1 MEAIQVIGIIVS
13 LVLLIFIAYRGYSVI
28 FFAPVFALMAATA
41 QGLPIMPTYSEL
53 FMIKAVTY
61 VKNFFPVF
69 MLGAVFGKIMEEN
82 GMAKSIAHAIIEKLG
97 PKHAVMATVLAASIL
112 TYGGVSMFVVVF
124 AVYPFAAAL
133 YKEADIPKKLVP
145 SAIFLGA
152 FTFTMDSLPGSP
164 QIQNIIPSN
173 FLGTNAYSGP
183 ILGIF
188 IAIIMFGTGMVWL
201 TYRVNKARERG
212 EGYGIHTINEPE
224 IKNIKLPSWQISLL
238 PLIVVLVVNFIGNKM
253 VVWDPAVLAPIAAM
267 KLPLMAPGIKNVVAT
282 WSLII
287 AVVCGITCA
296 AALGYKGMP
305 KGLLGKA
312 VNVGAIGSLLAIMNV
327 ASEVGYGNVIAA
339 LPGFKAIANAVIGM
353 SFGDSPLTSM
363 AVTINI
369 LCGITGSA
377 SGGVSIALDLFGK
390 HWLDWA
396 AAVNMSP
403 DILHRVAAI
412 ASGGLDTGPHNGA
425 IITLLAVCGLTHRQ
439 SYPDIFAIT
448 ILKVAM
454 VGIALAFVAIF
465 GIA

>member
-1 MEAIQVIGIIVS
+1 
-13 LVLLIFIAYRGYSVI
+13 
-28 FFAPVFALMAATA
+28 MAATA
-41 QGLPIMPTYSEL
+41 QGLPIMPTYTEL

-69 MLGAVFGKIMEEN
+69 MLGAVFGKIMEES
-82 GMAKSIAHAIIEKLG
+82 GMAKSIAHAIIQSLG
-97 PKHAVMATVLAASIL
+97 PKHCVMATVLAAAIL

-145 SAIFLGA
+145 AAIFLGA

-173 FLGTNAYSGP
+173 FLGTNAYAGP
-183 ILGIF
+183 FLGIF
-188 IAIIMFGTGMVWL
+188 IAIVMFTTGMMWL
-201 TYRVNKARERG
+201 NYRVNKAKVRG
-212 EGYGIHTINEPE
+212 EGYGTHTINEPE
-224 IKNIKLPSWQISLL
+224 IKDVKLPSWQLSLV
-238 PLIVVLVVNFIGNKM
+238 PLIVVLGVNFIGNKM
-253 VVWDPAVLAPIAAM
+253 VQWNPAVMEPIAAL
-267 KLPLMAPGIKNVVAT
+267 KLPLMAPAIKNVIST

-287 AVVCGITCA
+287 AVVCGIVVA
-296 AALGYKGMP
+296 AAAGYRGMP

-312 VNVGAIGSLLAIMNV
+312 VNIGAIGSLLAIMNV

-339 LPGFKAIANAVIGM
+339 LPGFKTIANAVIEVGH
-353 SFGDSPLTSM
+353 SPLTSM
-363 AVTINI
+363 ALTINI

-390 HWLDWA
+390 HWLEMA
-396 AAVNMSP
+396 SAVNMSP

-439 SYPDIFAIT
+439 SYPDIFVIT

-454 VGIALAFVAIF
+454 VVIALGFVAVF